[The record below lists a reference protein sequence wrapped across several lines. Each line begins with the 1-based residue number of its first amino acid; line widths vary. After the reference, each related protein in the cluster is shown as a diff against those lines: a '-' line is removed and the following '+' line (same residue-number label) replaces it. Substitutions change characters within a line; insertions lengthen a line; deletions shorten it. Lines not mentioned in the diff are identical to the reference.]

1 MERNSTDVIIEDKV
15 YKISTDQ
22 DASYVRELA
31 EYINEKMELLHR
43 QSAYSKQANAF
54 RQIILLMNMADDYCR
69 MKQQAEE
76 ATRKY
81 EQQEAEFYNMK
92 REMVNMQMTIASLKK
107 QLQEKPKTQAVC
119 PYLQSLAKEAEAKN
133 TQTAQASQEK
143 KQYPP
148 YGSFANRR
156 TGIYDVRKDMVYKMD
171 ISAITALN
179 NVNGTATVSPTS
191 LTGMLAEKE
200 KKAEGTMFETFL
212 NTAIDNVKTTNSYL
226 SDAENEKIRFALGET
241 DNTHDLT
248 IAMGKASTALQYTV
262 AIRDKVME
270 AYKELMQIQI

>member
-1 MERNSTDVIIEDKV
+1 MEKNSTDVIIEDKV

-31 EYINEKMELLHR
+31 EYINEKM
-43 QSAYSKQANAF
+43 
-54 RQIILLMNMADDYCR
+54 ADDYCH

-119 PYLQSLAKEAEAKN
+119 PYLQSLAKETEAKN
-133 TQTAQASQEK
+133 TQTAQTSQEK

-148 YGSFANRR
+148 YGSFAN
-156 TGIYDVRKDMVYKMD
+156 
-171 ISAITALN
+171 SAA
-179 NVNGTATVSPTS
+179 AH
-191 LTGMLAEKE
+191 
-200 KKAEGTMFETFL
+200 KK
-212 NTAIDNVKTTNSYL
+212 K
-226 SDAENEKIRFALGET
+226 
-241 DNTHDLT
+241 
-248 IAMGKASTALQYTV
+248 
-262 AIRDKVME
+262 
-270 AYKELMQIQI
+270 

>member
-92 REMVNMQMTIASLKK
+92 REMVNMQMT
-107 QLQEKPKTQAVC
+107 QAVC
-119 PYLQSLAKEAEAKN
+119 PYLQSLAKETEEKN

-148 YGSFANRR
+148 YGSFAN
-156 TGIYDVRKDMVYKMD
+156 
-171 ISAITALN
+171 SAA
-179 NVNGTATVSPTS
+179 AH
-191 LTGMLAEKE
+191 
-200 KKAEGTMFETFL
+200 KK
-212 NTAIDNVKTTNSYL
+212 K
-226 SDAENEKIRFALGET
+226 
-241 DNTHDLT
+241 
-248 IAMGKASTALQYTV
+248 
-262 AIRDKVME
+262 
-270 AYKELMQIQI
+270 

>member
-76 ATRKY
+76 ATKKY

-107 QLQEKPKTQAVC
+107 AAAGEASDTGSMSIFAVVSKRDRGKKYTDRADITREKTISAVWIICKQCSGAQEKINYRKARAVC
-119 PYLQSLAKEAEAKN
+119 RGFVL
-133 TQTAQASQEK
+133 
-143 KQYPP
+143 
-148 YGSFANRR
+148 
-156 TGIYDVRKDMVYKMD
+156 
-171 ISAITALN
+171 
-179 NVNGTATVSPTS
+179 
-191 LTGMLAEKE
+191 
-200 KKAEGTMFETFL
+200 
-212 NTAIDNVKTTNSYL
+212 
-226 SDAENEKIRFALGET
+226 
-241 DNTHDLT
+241 
-248 IAMGKASTALQYTV
+248 
-262 AIRDKVME
+262 
-270 AYKELMQIQI
+270 

>member
-107 QLQEKPKTQAVC
+107 QLQEKPKTGSMSISAVVSKRGRGKKYTDRAGITREKTISAVWIIRKQRSGTQEKINYRKARAVC
-119 PYLQSLAKEAEAKN
+119 RGFVL
-133 TQTAQASQEK
+133 
-143 KQYPP
+143 
-148 YGSFANRR
+148 
-156 TGIYDVRKDMVYKMD
+156 
-171 ISAITALN
+171 
-179 NVNGTATVSPTS
+179 
-191 LTGMLAEKE
+191 
-200 KKAEGTMFETFL
+200 
-212 NTAIDNVKTTNSYL
+212 
-226 SDAENEKIRFALGET
+226 
-241 DNTHDLT
+241 
-248 IAMGKASTALQYTV
+248 
-262 AIRDKVME
+262 
-270 AYKELMQIQI
+270 

>member
-92 REMVNMQMTIASLKK
+92 REMVNMQMTIASLKAAAGEA
-107 QLQEKPKTQAVC
+107 QDTGSMSISAVV
-119 PYLQSLAKEAEAKN
+119 SKRGRGKN

-148 YGSFANRR
+148 YGSFAN
-156 TGIYDVRKDMVYKMD
+156 
-171 ISAITALN
+171 SAA
-179 NVNGTATVSPTS
+179 AH
-191 LTGMLAEKE
+191 
-200 KKAEGTMFETFL
+200 KKNKL
-212 NTAIDNVKTTNSYL
+212 
-226 SDAENEKIRFALGET
+226 
-241 DNTHDLT
+241 
-248 IAMGKASTALQYTV
+248 
-262 AIRDKVME
+262 
-270 AYKELMQIQI
+270 

>member
-1 MERNSTDVIIEDKV
+1 MSTFTDRCLKYEIFEGFKNMERNSTDVIIEDKV

-54 RQIILLMNMADDYCR
+54 RQIILLMNMPD
-69 MKQQAEE
+69 
-76 ATRKY
+76 
-81 EQQEAEFYNMK
+81 AEFYNMK

-119 PYLQSLAKEAEAKN
+119 PYLQSLAKETEAKN

-148 YGSFANRR
+148 YGSFAN
-156 TGIYDVRKDMVYKMD
+156 
-171 ISAITALN
+171 SAA
-179 NVNGTATVSPTS
+179 AH
-191 LTGMLAEKE
+191 
-200 KKAEGTMFETFL
+200 KK
-212 NTAIDNVKTTNSYL
+212 K
-226 SDAENEKIRFALGET
+226 
-241 DNTHDLT
+241 
-248 IAMGKASTALQYTV
+248 
-262 AIRDKVME
+262 
-270 AYKELMQIQI
+270 

>member
-76 ATRKY
+76 A
-81 EQQEAEFYNMK
+81 EFYNMK

-148 YGSFANRR
+148 YGSFAN
-156 TGIYDVRKDMVYKMD
+156 
-171 ISAITALN
+171 SAA
-179 NVNGTATVSPTS
+179 AH
-191 LTGMLAEKE
+191 
-200 KKAEGTMFETFL
+200 KK
-212 NTAIDNVKTTNSYL
+212 K
-226 SDAENEKIRFALGET
+226 
-241 DNTHDLT
+241 
-248 IAMGKASTALQYTV
+248 
-262 AIRDKVME
+262 
-270 AYKELMQIQI
+270 

>member
-1 MERNSTDVIIEDKV
+1 MEKNSTDVIIEDKV

-54 RQIILLMNMADDYCR
+54 RQIILLMNMADDYCH

-119 PYLQSLAKEAEAKN
+119 PYLQSLADPRTRCGLYPCKRDRGKKYTDRADITREKTISAVWIIRKQCSG
-133 TQTAQASQEK
+133 TQEK
-143 KQYPP
+143 INY
-148 YGSFANRR
+148 
-156 TGIYDVRKDMVYKMD
+156 RKARAVCRGFV
-171 ISAITALN
+171 L
-179 NVNGTATVSPTS
+179 
-191 LTGMLAEKE
+191 
-200 KKAEGTMFETFL
+200 
-212 NTAIDNVKTTNSYL
+212 
-226 SDAENEKIRFALGET
+226 
-241 DNTHDLT
+241 
-248 IAMGKASTALQYTV
+248 
-262 AIRDKVME
+262 
-270 AYKELMQIQI
+270 

>member
-54 RQIILLMNMADDYCR
+54 RQIILLMNMADDYCH

-76 ATRKY
+76 ATKKY

-107 QLQEKPKTQAVC
+107 QLQEKPQDTGSMSISAVVSKRDRGKKYTDRADITREKTISAVWIICKQCSGAQEKINYRKARAVC
-119 PYLQSLAKEAEAKN
+119 RGFVL
-133 TQTAQASQEK
+133 
-143 KQYPP
+143 
-148 YGSFANRR
+148 
-156 TGIYDVRKDMVYKMD
+156 
-171 ISAITALN
+171 
-179 NVNGTATVSPTS
+179 
-191 LTGMLAEKE
+191 
-200 KKAEGTMFETFL
+200 
-212 NTAIDNVKTTNSYL
+212 
-226 SDAENEKIRFALGET
+226 
-241 DNTHDLT
+241 
-248 IAMGKASTALQYTV
+248 
-262 AIRDKVME
+262 
-270 AYKELMQIQI
+270 

>member
-1 MERNSTDVIIEDKV
+1 MSTFTDRCLKYEIFEGFKNMERNSTDVIIEDKV

-92 REMVNMQMTIASLKK
+92 REMVNMQMTIA
-107 QLQEKPKTQAVC
+107 
-119 PYLQSLAKEAEAKN
+119 KEAEAKN

-148 YGSFANRR
+148 YGSFAN
-156 TGIYDVRKDMVYKMD
+156 
-171 ISAITALN
+171 SAA
-179 NVNGTATVSPTS
+179 AH
-191 LTGMLAEKE
+191 
-200 KKAEGTMFETFL
+200 KK
-212 NTAIDNVKTTNSYL
+212 K
-226 SDAENEKIRFALGET
+226 
-241 DNTHDLT
+241 
-248 IAMGKASTALQYTV
+248 
-262 AIRDKVME
+262 
-270 AYKELMQIQI
+270 

>member
-54 RQIILLMNMADDYCR
+54 RQIILLMNMADDYCH

-107 QLQEKPKTQAVC
+107 QLQEKPKTQA
-119 PYLQSLAKEAEAKN
+119 YLQSLAKETEAKN

-148 YGSFANRR
+148 YGSFAN
-156 TGIYDVRKDMVYKMD
+156 
-171 ISAITALN
+171 SAA
-179 NVNGTATVSPTS
+179 AH
-191 LTGMLAEKE
+191 
-200 KKAEGTMFETFL
+200 KK
-212 NTAIDNVKTTNSYL
+212 K
-226 SDAENEKIRFALGET
+226 
-241 DNTHDLT
+241 
-248 IAMGKASTALQYTV
+248 
-262 AIRDKVME
+262 
-270 AYKELMQIQI
+270 

>member
-76 ATRKY
+76 AT
-81 EQQEAEFYNMK
+81 FYNMK
-92 REMVNMQMTIASLKK
+92 REMVNMQMTIANLKK

-119 PYLQSLAKEAEAKN
+119 PYLQSLAKETETKN
-133 TQTAQASQEK
+133 TQTAQTSQEK

-148 YGSFANRR
+148 YGSFAN
-156 TGIYDVRKDMVYKMD
+156 
-171 ISAITALN
+171 
-179 NVNGTATVSPTS
+179 
-191 LTGMLAEKE
+191 
-200 KKAEGTMFETFL
+200 
-212 NTAIDNVKTTNSYL
+212 
-226 SDAENEKIRFALGET
+226 
-241 DNTHDLT
+241 
-248 IAMGKASTALQYTV
+248 STA
-262 AIRDKVME
+262 AHK
-270 AYKELMQIQI
+270 KK

>member
-119 PYLQSLAKEAEAKN
+119 PYLQIVSKRGRGKKYTDRAGITREKTISAVWIIRKQCSG
-133 TQTAQASQEK
+133 TQEK
-143 KQYPP
+143 INY
-148 YGSFANRR
+148 
-156 TGIYDVRKDMVYKMD
+156 RKARAVCRGFV
-171 ISAITALN
+171 L
-179 NVNGTATVSPTS
+179 
-191 LTGMLAEKE
+191 
-200 KKAEGTMFETFL
+200 
-212 NTAIDNVKTTNSYL
+212 
-226 SDAENEKIRFALGET
+226 
-241 DNTHDLT
+241 
-248 IAMGKASTALQYTV
+248 
-262 AIRDKVME
+262 
-270 AYKELMQIQI
+270 

>member
-54 RQIILLMNMADDYCR
+54 RQIILLMNMADDYCH

-119 PYLQSLAKEAEAKN
+119 PYLQSLAKETEAKIHRPRRHHKRKN
-133 TQTAQASQEK
+133 NIRRMDHSQTVQ
-143 KQYPP
+143 
-148 YGSFANRR
+148 RH
-156 TGIYDVRKDMVYKMD
+156 TRKNK
-171 ISAITALN
+171 L
-179 NVNGTATVSPTS
+179 
-191 LTGMLAEKE
+191 
-200 KKAEGTMFETFL
+200 
-212 NTAIDNVKTTNSYL
+212 
-226 SDAENEKIRFALGET
+226 
-241 DNTHDLT
+241 
-248 IAMGKASTALQYTV
+248 
-262 AIRDKVME
+262 
-270 AYKELMQIQI
+270 

>member
-54 RQIILLMNMADDYCR
+54 RQIILLMNMADDYCH

-107 QLQEKPKTQAVC
+107 QLQEKPQDTGSMSISAVVSKRDRGKKYTDRADITREKTISAVWIIRKQCSGTQEKINYRKARAVC
-119 PYLQSLAKEAEAKN
+119 RGFVL
-133 TQTAQASQEK
+133 
-143 KQYPP
+143 
-148 YGSFANRR
+148 
-156 TGIYDVRKDMVYKMD
+156 
-171 ISAITALN
+171 
-179 NVNGTATVSPTS
+179 
-191 LTGMLAEKE
+191 
-200 KKAEGTMFETFL
+200 
-212 NTAIDNVKTTNSYL
+212 
-226 SDAENEKIRFALGET
+226 
-241 DNTHDLT
+241 
-248 IAMGKASTALQYTV
+248 
-262 AIRDKVME
+262 
-270 AYKELMQIQI
+270 